1 MHKPTC
7 GFADWTVLVKACH
20 LPPLNWLTA
29 KPLATQTRTSLVTS
43 TMTGD
48 DQIATQLMSA
58 SCSDLNLVPN
68 SPEGYLCHTTM
79 CVG

>member
-7 GFADWTVLVKACH
+7 GFADWAVLVKACH
-20 LPPLNWLTA
+20 LPLFNWLTA
-29 KPLATQTRTSLVTS
+29 KPLATRTRTSLVTS
-43 TMTGD
+43 IGD
-48 DQIATQLMSA
+48 DQIATQLMST

-68 SPEGYLCHTTM
+68 SPEGYLCHTAM